1 MLIEDDYD
9 YEQHADFVS
18 LVEAHHG
25 YPATSVQWQPA
36 SSVSVG
42 HSGSEL
48 IATSGDALRVWET
61 ASDGPATGG
70 GTYVGSKPSG
80 GHRLTLKSTLS
91 GVRRLALMLFHRSS
105 DFAFVVKSAT
115 TRKHGRSDH

>member
-9 YEQHADFVS
+9 YEQHADFVT

-36 SSVSVG
+36 SALGIGNTSA
-42 HSGSEL
+42 EL
-48 IATSGDALRVWET
+48 IATSGDAMRVWEY
-61 ASDGPATGG
+61 ASEGAGVQSSG
-70 GTYVGSKPSG
+70 YVGVKQAGG

-91 GVRRLALMLFHRSS
+91 GVSVPFPLEYI
-105 DFAFVVKSAT
+105 
-115 TRKHGRSDH
+115 

>member
-9 YEQHADFVS
+9 YDQHTDFVT

-36 SSVSVG
+36 SATSSG
-42 HSGSEL
+42 HSSSEL
-48 IATSGDALRVWET
+48 IATSGDALRVWEYAGDAPGT
-61 ASDGPATGG
+61 ASGAYAGIKQAG
-70 GTYVGSKPSG
+70 G

-91 GVRRLALMLFHRSS
+91 GVCSLTS
-105 DFAFVVKSAT
+105 V
-115 TRKHGRSDH
+115 G